1 MQRLL
6 MLLLTVLAGV
16 LPSAANAWWQPDWQ
30 YRKQITVDSTAQGLP
45 LGGPAARTPLLV
57 RLHTGNFT
65 FDGINEKGAD
75 IRFVAADD
83 QTVLNHQLESFDP
96 LLGMALVWVDV
107 PELADGQRQDIWMY
121 YGNQKAPASAN
132 GQLSFDPNYTLVY
145 HFDGAAG
152 APPRDTTAYSNHGQT
167 PTGAAVDGVIGRAAQ
182 FTGNAPLMLPASPS
196 LAIPAAGAFT
206 FSAWVRADQPAG
218 EQLVYARRDAGN
230 ALLIGI
236 NQGVPFVEVN
246 GQRSQPGQ
254 PLTPAA
260 WQHLAVTADGSQVH
274 LYVNGR
280 ATASLAASLP
290 PLATPAALG
299 GDVPMPAAS
308 AASATSATP
317 ATPATNSANSANAAN
332 AANTASGAVSADAA
346 APAAAPRPVYAPF
359 VGAMDEV
366 RLSKV
371 ARPAALIHAD
381 AASQGAESRLVAYG
395 ADEEQSGFGFGGLG
409 FLLKAVPIDAWI
421 IIGVLVLMMV
431 QSWIIMFKKSRNVAR
446 VAAANEVFRDSF
458 ATVGQRLELL
468 ADDNAL
474 AQRLANASLWRLYR
488 VAINEIRT
496 RRAQGADTTSISAA
510 TIEAIRASMDAVRT
524 KENLALGSKLGSLS
538 NAIAGGPYI
547 GLLGTVLGI
556 MVVFLGTAMA
566 GDVNINAI
574 APGMA
579 AALLA
584 TAMGLFVAIPALFG
598 YNRLVSRNKEVSAD
612 MRVFVDEFITRLAE
626 VHGETQAQEAAHH
639 TAPRA
644 PAPGHPAMREAQPA
658 PAHA

>member
-30 YRKQITVDSTAQGLP
+30 YRKQITVDSTPQGAP
-45 LGGPAARTPLLV
+45 LGAAAGRAPLLV

-75 IRFVAADD
+75 IRFVTGDD
-83 QTVLNHQLESFDP
+83 QTVLNHQLEAFDP
-96 LLGMALVWVDV
+96 LLGMALVWVDL
-107 PELADGQRQDIWMY
+107 PALADGQRQDIWMY

-132 GQLSFDPNYTLVY
+132 GQLTFDPNYTLVY

-152 APPRDTTAYSNHGQT
+152 VPPRDTTGNSNNAQT
-167 PTGAAVDGVIGRAAQ
+167 PMAGAIDGVIGRAAQ
-182 FTGNAPLMLPASPS
+182 FAGGAPLMLPASPS
-196 LAIPAAGAFT
+196 LAVPAAGAFT

-254 PLTPAA
+254 SLTPAA
-260 WQHLAVTADGSQVH
+260 WQHLAVTADGSLVT

-280 ATASLAASLP
+280 ATSSLTASLP
-290 PLATPAALG
+290 PLNTPAALG
-299 GDVPMPAAS
+299 GDVPAPAVAVAPAAS
-308 AASATSATP
+308 AAVEAGAEP
-317 ATPATNSANSANAAN
+317 LEAA
-332 AANTASGAVSADAA
+332 
-346 APAAAPRPVYAPF
+346 AAAPRVYAPF
-359 VGAMDEV
+359 VGAIDEV
-366 RLSKV
+366 RLSRI
-371 ARPAALIHAD
+371 ARPAALILAD
-381 AASQGAESRLVAYG
+381 TISQGAESRLVVYG
-395 ADEEQSGFGFGGLG
+395 NDEEQSGFGFGGLG
-409 FLLKAVPIDAWI
+409 FLLKAVPVDAWI
-421 IIGVLVLMMV
+421 IIAILVLMMV
-431 QSWIIMFKKSRNVAR
+431 QSWVIMIKKSRNVAR
-446 VAAANEVFRDSF
+446 VARANEAFRESF

-468 ADDNAL
+468 ADDAAL
-474 AQRLANASLWRLYR
+474 ARRLEHASLWRLYR
-488 VAINEIRT
+488 VAVNEIRT
-496 RRAQGADTTSISAA
+496 RRAQGADTRSISAA

-524 KENLALGSKLGSLS
+524 KENQLLGARLGSLS

-612 MRVFVDEFITRLAE
+612 MRVFVDEFVTRLAE
-626 VHGETQAQEAAHH
+626 VHGESRDQEAAHH
-639 TAPRA
+639 SAVLASAATRA
-644 PAPGHPAMREAQPA
+644 AVRDPQPA
-658 PAHA
+658 AAEA